1 MKTAASHWEEGRLR
15 EVGCIGAGSWFQMSS
30 RDGSG
35 KKAMEQ
41 RALHTEGKPNTG
53 CSAWLGNEGRG
64 KVAAS
69 PGIRRLDV
77 I

>member
-1 MKTAASHWEEGRLR
+1 
-15 EVGCIGAGSWFQMSS
+15 MSS

-41 RALHTEGKPNTG
+41 RAFHTEGKPNTG